1 MFSGPLDASV
11 DAGGRRL
18 LYGSPDWL
26 PVPAGCAFRRPAGV
40 WLAAGAQD
48 LVVDLQRGG
57 AGLKVQD
64 LTETFSLEL
73 QSPDGLQGETERQ

>member
-1 MFSGPLDASV
+1 MFSDPLDASV

-26 PVPAGCAFRRPAGV
+26 PAPAGSAFRRPAGV
-40 WLAAGAQD
+40 WLAAQD